1 MKRISTIMV
10 SAVLLAGPATPL
22 AAPLSAQAEP
32 PAVIE
37 SLEDATLREAL
48 AALGAEATPLDEE
61 ALVLRV
67 AFPGGGI
74 AVLRRS
80 GCEAQACRGLL
91 MTSLFT
97 PPEGRDPATAERI
110 ARRFS
115 ATFNPASVIVN
126 ERGEHLLK
134 SYLVLDGGVT
144 RENLVIS
151 LGLFALGIA
160 QYGEALYGP
169 GE

>member
-1 MKRISTIMV
+1 MKRVFTII
-10 SAVLLAGPATPL
+10 AGAALLAVHAAPL
-22 AAPLSAQAEP
+22 AAQADP

-37 SLEDATLREAL
+37 ALDDATLRGAL
-48 AALGAEATPLDEE
+48 AALGAEATALDEE

-80 GCEAQACRGLL
+80 GCEGETCRGLL
-91 MTSLFT
+91 MTSLFS
-97 PPEGRDPATAERI
+97 PPEGRDPETAERI

-115 ATFNPASVIVN
+115 ASFNPASVIVN

-144 RENLVIS
+144 RQNLVIS

-160 QYGEALYGP
+160 QYGEALYGT